1 MKLKIII
8 LTIMCCGALP
18 VRGMEHNNPL
28 YDYSDESKSSGSSSN
43 SPRQQVYKITDE
55 KTGTVLEEYPGL
67 SYFHKGPTEI
77 WVRGKEIL
85 RRLLNTELSLPKI
98 QKPTTRIGQQRMPQP
113 TNNYSA
119 QPQEIDTDTVNLTKD
134 QYLEMI
140 VEVLWA
146 LYKIAS
152 EKKGFLFDKGTIVIH
167 DPELKIFKFLFNYT
181 QQRNDRIT
189 GKNDKAYFVTFN
201 PDTTSR
207 ASTHFVESQKEH
219 TQYGIDIRFDDPTL
233 QTIFKL
239 PHNHKHVLYGIVSKA
254 KGIIFLKFEGAGT
267 YIADGFIEHAGSLAK
282 SIARSSWY
290 LAKPIVSETVFKKGQ
305 EKFGSDND
313 PNACREKVPKQI
325 VKEFSDIINAYPGIP
340 QKKKEQYIARFK
352 ELGLQYAISLSKI
365 PETISPGTEIRFP
378 YDEIKKFAEKYAREI
393 KQESSQE
400 TGAVGKWREVVITQ
414 QDLTKALNR

>member
-1 MKLKIII
+1 MKIKKLVLLLLCIAN
-8 LTIMCCGALP
+8 TRA
-18 VRGMEHNNPL
+18 MEHNNPL
-28 YDYSDESKSSGSSSN
+28 YEYSEESKSSSSN
-43 SPRQQVYKITDE
+43 ESPRQQVYKVIDE
-55 KTGTVLEEYPGL
+55 NGQVTAEYPGL
-67 SYFHKGPTEI
+67 TYFQRGPIEI
-77 WVRGKEIL
+77 WTRGQEIL
-85 RRLLNTELSLPKI
+85 RRLLNTPLALPKI
-98 QKPTTRIGQQRMPQP
+98 QKPVTRIGQQRMPQN
-113 TNNYSA
+113 THNST
-119 QPQEIDTDTVNLTKD
+119 EINAELSLENSNLTKD

-140 VEVLWA
+140 TEVLWA

-181 QQRNDRIT
+181 QQRNDKIT

-290 LAKPIVSETVFKKGQ
+290 LAKPIVPESVFKKGQ

-313 PNACREKVPKQI
+313 PNACREKVPKEI
-325 VKEFSDIINAYPGIP
+325 IKEFAEIINASNLSPE
-340 QKKKEQYIARFK
+340 KKAQHIMRFK
-352 ELGLQYAISLSKI
+352 ELGLKHAVIMSKI
-365 PETISPGTEIRFP
+365 PDSITPGTDILFP
-378 YDEIKKFAEKYAREI
+378 HEEVKKFADKYV
-393 KQESSQE
+393 KQLGNDNKQNVSSI
-400 TGAVGKWREVVITQ
+400 GKWREVVITEL
-414 QDLTKALNR
+414 DIKEAIMR

>member
-1 MKLKIII
+1 
-8 LTIMCCGALP
+8 
-18 VRGMEHNNPL
+18 MEKNNPL
-28 YDYSDESKSSGSSSN
+28 YEYSDESKSESISSGSGTST

-55 KTGTVLEEYPGL
+55 KTGAVLEEYPGL
-67 SYFHKGPTEI
+67 SYFHNGPTEI

-85 RRLLNTELSLPKI
+85 RRILNTELSLPKI
-98 QKPTTRIGQQRMPQP
+98 QKPTTRIGQQRMPQ
-113 TNNYSA
+113 TNNYSEQKPDSIA
-119 QPQEIDTDTVNLTKD
+119 DTADLTKD

-146 LYKIAS
+146 IYKIAS

-167 DPELKIFKFLFNYT
+167 DPDLKIFKFLFNYT
-181 QQRNDRIT
+181 QQRNERIT
-189 GKNDKAYFVTFN
+189 GKNDKAYFLTFN

-207 ASTHFVESQKEH
+207 ASTHFIESQKEH

-290 LAKPIVSETVFKKGQ
+290 LAKPIVPEAVFKKGQ

-313 PNACREKVPKQI
+313 PNACREKVPKAI
-325 VKEFSDIINAYPGIP
+325 VKEFSEIINNYPGIP

-365 PETISPGTEIRFP
+365 PETITPGTEMRFP
-378 YDEIKKFAEKYAREI
+378 YDEIKRFAEKYSQEI
-393 KQESSQE
+393 KQDNQ
-400 TGAVGKWREVVITQ
+400 TDAVGKWREVVITHS
-414 QDLTKALNR
+414 DLKKSLNR